1 MLRLHPKIMA
11 MTSTDR
17 HSDFMTQA
25 LDLAAA
31 AAAAGEVPVGAV
43 ITNRDGHVLAT
54 AENRMIRDANA
65 LAHAELLAIQTALE
79 VTGESRLTG
88 CDLWVTLEPCAMC
101 AGAIAHARLRRLY
114 FAAFDQKG
122 GAVDNGPCLFH
133 QPTTHHH
140 IEVYGGIQQRAAEQ
154 LLTAFFADKR

>member
-1 MLRLHPKIMA
+1 MLRLHRKIMA
-11 MTSTDR
+11 MTSPDR

-79 VTGESRLTG
+79 ITGESRLTG
-88 CDLWVTLEPCAMC
+88 CDLCVTLEPCAMC

-133 QPTTHHH
+133 QPTTHHQ

-154 LLTAFFADKR
+154 LLTTFFADKR